1 MRQAAVACRTLPVSM
16 AAPTAARGASDVL
29 SPRCD
34 GSKNGASCGLLV
46 VCSCHRGRPR
56 HLDATGRARSEL
68 RSRAMDVVLQT
79 FSSVRCNR
87 RRSSDG
93 GCAGRPERTD
103 ELRTCSHGKMVRVTC
118 LSPTKSYSYCSLALA
133 RMENLIFNLRTT
145 ILLLGT
151 IFGQTYKSTN
161 KRYN

>member
-79 FSSVRCNR
+79 FSSIRCNR

-103 ELRTCSHGKMVRVTC
+103 ELRTRCPRPRCTVRTRKLEDRRRGTAHQC
-118 LSPTKSYSYCSLALA
+118 LALPVLA
-133 RMENLIFNLRTT
+133 CGGPDQRREERGGGRYPLIP
-145 ILLLGT
+145 IPPQ
-151 IFGQTYKSTN
+151 I
-161 KRYN
+161 